1 MGEIVS
7 VRSDQAQEPNQRM
20 KTNEEGRRNCRPH
33 MPPVQNLA
41 FAVTMK
47 VRPRPVSIVVLWIVL
62 EAGV

>member
-7 VRSDQAQEPNQRM
+7 VRSDRAQEPNRGM
-20 KTNEEGRRNCRPH
+20 KKGGPMAALH
-33 MPPVQNLA
+33 ISMPPVQNLA

-47 VRPRPVSIVVLWIVL
+47 VRPRPVSIAVLWIVL